1 METPRPLRPSQPD
14 HAVAHVVARFREATG
29 REPETVW
36 SAPGRAN
43 LIGEHTDYNDG
54 FVLPFALARRVYV
67 AAARRTDGH
76 VVAYSVQA
84 PGASGAAA
92 VAELTPAAKGGGW
105 LDYPFGVVW
114 ALREVGDISGIEL
127 VVDGHVPLGAGVSS
141 SAALECAVASAV
153 AELSALPVSSLELAR
168 ACQRAENEYVG
179 VPTGVMDQLAALF
192 CVAQHALFLDTRT
205 LAMRQVA
212 LAPAA
217 SRCILMLI
225 DTRVRHAL
233 ASTAYADRRRACEAA
248 ALQLGVPALR
258 DIEVAE
264 LDASLAQLDDPVVVR
279 RVRHVVTENARVL
292 ETVRLLED
300 SRLRD
305 VGALLDASHAS
316 LRDDFE
322 VSCTELD
329 LAVEVVNAGG
339 ALGAR
344 MIGGGFGGSVLALV
358 DEADEARVRRKV
370 ESAFAE
376 RSLQP
381 PGIDVAVPAA
391 GSQRHEPASWQ
402 LTAELPT

>member
-1 METPRPLRPSQPD
+1 VKTRRPPRPNEPD
-14 HAVAHVVARFREATG
+14 RAVAHVVARFREATG

-54 FVLPFALARRVYV
+54 FVLPFALALRVYV
-67 AAARRTDGH
+67 AAARRTDGR

-84 PGASGAAA
+84 PGANGTAP
-92 VAELTPAAKGGGW
+92 VTELSPSAKGGGW

-114 ALREVGDISGIEL
+114 ALRELGDISGVEL
-127 VVDGHVPLGAGVSS
+127 FVDGHVPLGAGVSS
-141 SAALECAVASAV
+141 SAALECAIACAV
-153 AELSALPVSSLELAR
+153 AELCALPVSSLELAR
-168 ACQRAENEYVG
+168 ACQRAENEFVG
-179 VPTGVMDQLAALF
+179 VPSGVMDQLAALF

-212 LAPAA
+212 LDPAA
-217 SRCILMLI
+217 SRCVLMLI
-225 DTRVRHAL
+225 DTRTHHEL
-233 ASTAYADRRRACEAA
+233 ASTAYAERRRACEAA
-248 ALQLGVPALR
+248 AVQLAVPALR
-258 DIEVAE
+258 DIELAE
-264 LDASLAQLDDPVVVR
+264 LDASLAQLDDPVVVQ

-300 SRLRD
+300 SQLPD

-322 VSCTELD
+322 VSCRELD
-329 LAVEVVNAGG
+329 LAAGAAKAGG

-344 MIGGGFGGSVLALV
+344 MIGGGFGGSVLGLV
-358 DEADEARVRRKV
+358 DAANEARVREEV
-370 ESAFAE
+370 ISAFAE

-381 PGIDVAVPAA
+381 PGIEVAVPAGGA
-391 GSQRHEPASWQ
+391 QRHEPAS
-402 LTAELPT
+402 